1 MQESGSKNTAGGS
14 KNTAGGSKN
23 PAVHKKNVSAI
34 VIVAAL
40 GYFVDIYDLI
50 LFSIVRISSLKS
62 LGVTGDALLSD
73 GVMLLNMQMAGML
86 IGGILWGILGDK
98 RGRIS
103 VLFGSIIMYSVANI
117 LNGFVMDVQQYAV
130 LRVIAGIGLAGELGA
145 GITLVS
151 EVMSKESRGYG
162 TTIVASIGI
171 LGAVVAAFV
180 ADIFDWRTAYF
191 VGGGL
196 GLLLLFLRIG
206 VYESGMFKNIKKD
219 EIGRGQFQHLFTNWA
234 RFKKYVK
241 CILIGAPLWFVV
253 GVLITF
259 SDAFAKALGVEGIA
273 PAKSVMFTYIGLAF
287 GDLLSG
293 YLSQYFKSRKKIIF
307 AFILATN
314 ILIVI
319 YLFFNN
325 FGSFYFY
332 SICLLLGVSCG
343 YWAVFVTN
351 ASEQFGTNLRATVT
365 TTVPNFVRG
374 AVVPLTLLFQYLKG
388 PTGIIFS
395 AAIVAGIALLLAY
408 ISASKLEE
416 TYGKDLDYIEMI

>member
-1 MQESGSKNTAGGS
+1 MQESGSNNPPVSS
-14 KNTAGGSKN
+14 KSQ
-23 PAVHKKNVSAI
+23 PEHKKNVSAI

-62 LGVTGDALLSD
+62 LGVSGDALLSD

-162 TTIVASIGI
+162 TTIVASVGI

-307 AFILATN
+307 AFILSTN

-319 YLFFNN
+319 YLFFNS

-388 PTGIIFS
+388 PTGIIYS